1 MLFVRK
7 HLVQKVI
14 LLIVLAISSPHVQA
28 FFGKRSSSAQPL
40 VLTEQDASEATQI
53 LIETLS
59 VEARTQVVNKL
70 ERDITRVSIA
80 GVRAVFAF
88 SITYFAIAL
97 LREQPEQASDD
108 EGFLYATDE
117 DRLLQSGN
125 NDTLRI
131 TAAAVAAAQQASHSQ
146 QQQQQQQQSAE
157 RALVSTTRGSQALTA
172 MSSEPALEPLP
183 IRRDKLGT
191 ARRALLHIAAVA
203 APLCMVLATLR
214 LTVLPLLAARVDGEE
229 TLLFDAE
236 FINQYADQL
245 DAAYGA
251 GTYDRTVQQQQQLWS
266 SDKTEQMAKQ
276 RARFPQGELT
286 ADDNVPAPS

>member
-1 MLFVRK
+1 MVRK
-7 HLVQKVI
+7 LL
-14 LLIVLAISSPHVQA
+14 LLIVLAISSSNVQA

-40 VLTEQDASEATQI
+40 VLTKQDASEATQI

-80 GVRAVFAF
+80 GVRAVIAF

-97 LREQPEQASDD
+97 LREQPEQANDD
-108 EGFLYATDE
+108 DGFLYTADE
-117 DRLLQSGN
+117 DRLLQGGE

-131 TAAAVAAAQQASHSQ
+131 TAAAAAAAAQQASHP
-146 QQQQQQQQSAE
+146 QQQQQQSAE
-157 RALVSTTRGSQALTA
+157 RALVATARGSQAVTA
-172 MSSEPALEPLP
+172 VSSEAALEPLP
-183 IRRDKLGT
+183 IRRDKLRT

-203 APLCMVLATLR
+203 VPLCMVLTTLR
-214 LTVLPLLAARVDGEE
+214 LTLLPLLAARVDGEE